1 MGHWLLIVNKKD
13 RKHIYGFKK
22 KNKIEGGFMK
32 KFIGTVLVIVAICLL
47 YGCSQTFNPDPE
59 AIEPDTQTV
68 EVTSILIT
76 SESNVTEIEEGATL
90 QLTATV
96 KPDNAS
102 NKQVEWHSSD
112 TDCATVNSDGL
123 VTAVKATESLVITA
137 KAKDG
142 SNVTEAFTLK
152 IKAAAPLP
160 ADSILRGLVITDN
173 YNHTITPADYL
184 TLPNNRKG
192 NSTSSIITIKNNGEK
207 SLTFVSSSI
216 TNTSVFHT
224 DGDCTLVN
232 NGTSTTFKYRDLEN
246 IELVPGA
253 ELNLTLASYTSKLGV
268 NTGKIS
274 FVINDGAETTETL
287 DVNLKIYTTD
297 TYRPLLK
304 LNPET
309 EGTVYV
315 NKTNKGTFNFTLE
328 NTAAYLPLNVS
339 AEVNLYRAIPY
350 YTGSDYSIDEICQK
364 IQKITEV
371 QYPTE
376 TLDFLHPADTY
387 NFNLST
393 SNLDEGGFIFEV
405 IFTYD
410 YEDCYGYK
418 QDPIYYTFYTEPG
431 KEPEL
436 VQETFKYK
444 PLGVY
449 GGKAYFYSTDSSSRK
464 LCVLNEDNTLTELDA
479 SYGYDSLR
487 VGDELYFN
495 QRIIKGNTEQ
505 WLYKLGSKGL
515 EKLASSETGIDF
527 ENAVK
532 CGDVIYYADNDGLH
546 TDGSQDLHKIDLKTK
561 QISRIQT
568 NDSNSKY
575 GVDKILCADSNYL
588 YYNYTYGVYALKLS
602 DESYQKVSEDE
613 GIRVFVYKDK
623 AYMRLRL
630 NDGDKYYIINGT
642 ETPELVENQL
652 TALLLEEYDYGGFEY
667 YTVGDYIVFY
677 GSSCCVIYDGATVQS
692 YEYDYIFRDGDSIYW
707 IKKGDSADVNG
718 YTGKLSYFD
727 GSSVKKLNED
737 LLYMN
742 GYSDQVFK
750 IHQTSGNK
758 KIYYKGYNGSLI
770 SFDLTTQKTRAVYF
784 TNNKNV
790 TGSGDPFKDKC
801 NPYIGFGDGLS
812 CNGYFYFTAGGSL
825 YSYREQE

>member
-1 MGHWLLIVNKKD
+1 
-13 RKHIYGFKK
+13 
-22 KNKIEGGFMK
+22 MK

-47 YGCSQTFNPDPE
+47 YGCSQTFNPEPE
-59 AIEPDTQTV
+59 ATESDTQTV

-76 SESNVTEIEEGATL
+76 SESNVTEIEEGSTL

-102 NKQVEWHSSD
+102 NKQVEWLSSD

-142 SNVTEAFTLK
+142 SNVTGAFTLK

-160 ADSILRGLVITDN
+160 ADSILSGLVITDN

-216 TNTSVFHT
+216 TNTDVFHI
-224 DGDCTLVN
+224 DGKCSLVN
-232 NGTSTTFKYRDLEN
+232 NGTSTTFNYRDLEN

-253 ELNLTLASYTSKLGV
+253 ELNLTLASYTSYLGV

-274 FVINDGAETTETL
+274 FVVNDGAETTETL
-287 DVNLKIYTTD
+287 DVNLKIYTTN

-309 EGTVYV
+309 KGTVYV

-328 NTAAYLPLNVS
+328 NTGAYLPLNVS
-339 AEVNLYRAIPY
+339 AEVNLYKTIPY
-350 YTGSDYSIDEICQK
+350 YSVSSYSIEYICQK

-376 TLDFLHPADTY
+376 TLEYLHPADTY

-393 SNLDEGGFIFEV
+393 SNSDEGGFIFEV

-410 YEDCYGYK
+410 YEDSSGSLHTSYK
-418 QDPIYYTFYTEPG
+418 QEPIYYTFYTEPEN
-431 KEPEL
+431 EPEL
-436 VQETFKYK
+436 VQETFNYK

-449 GGKAYFYSTDSSSRK
+449 GGKAYFYSSTSRVI
-464 LCVLNEDNTLTELDA
+464 CCLNEDNTFTELDA

-495 QRIIKGNTEQ
+495 QSYITDTKQ
-505 WLYKLGSKGL
+505 WLYKLDSNGL

-527 ENAVK
+527 TNAVK
-532 CGDVIYYADNDGLH
+532 CGDVIYYADDRVLNGTTAD
-546 TDGSQDLHKIDLKTK
+546 SLHKIDLKTN

-568 NDSNSKY
+568 NDKSNSKY
-575 GVDKILCADSNYL
+575 AVSEILCADSNYL
-588 YYNYTYGVYALKLS
+588 YYNYIGSVYALKLS
-602 DESYQKVSEDE
+602 DESYQKVSEDD

-630 NDGDKYYIINGT
+630 TNTSDEDKYYIINGT
-642 ETPELVENQL
+642 ESPELVENQL
-652 TALLLEEYDYGGFEY
+652 TALLLEEYDFGEFEY

-707 IKKGDSADVNG
+707 IKQSDSDGVNG

-727 GSSVKKLNED
+727 GSSVKELNED
-737 LLYMN
+737 LLYMD
-742 GYSDQVFK
+742 GYSHQVFK

-758 KIYYKGYNGSLI
+758 KIYYSGYNGSLI

-801 NPYIGFGDGLS
+801 NPYIGFEDGLS
-812 CNGYFYFTAGGSL
+812 CNGYFYFTAGNSL

>member
-1 MGHWLLIVNKKD
+1 
-13 RKHIYGFKK
+13 
-22 KNKIEGGFMK
+22 MK

-47 YGCSQTFNPDPE
+47 YGCSEPLKPDPE
-59 AIEPDTQTV
+59 ATESDTQTV
-68 EVTSILIT
+68 EVTSISIT
-76 SESNVTEIEEGATL
+76 SESNVTEIEEGSTL

-102 NKQVEWHSSD
+102 NKQVEWLSSD

-137 KAKDG
+137 KAEDG
-142 SNVTEAFTLK
+142 SNVTGAFTLK
-152 IKAAAPLP
+152 IKAAATLP
-160 ADSILRGLVITDN
+160 ADSILKGLVITDN

-192 NSTSSIITIKNNGEK
+192 YTTSSIITIKNNGEK

-216 TNTSVFHT
+216 TNTNVFHT
-224 DGDCTLVN
+224 DGNCSLVN
-232 NGTSTTFKYRDLEN
+232 NGTSTTFSYSDLRN
-246 IELVPGA
+246 KELVPGA
-253 ELNLTLASYTSKLGV
+253 ELNLTLASYTSNPGV

-274 FVINDGAETTETL
+274 FVVNDGAETTETL

-297 TYRPLLK
+297 TYEPLLK

-339 AEVNLYRAIPY
+339 AEVNLYKTIPY
-350 YTGSDYSIDEICQK
+350 YSGSDYSIDKICQK

-393 SNLDEGGFIFEV
+393 SNSDEGGFIFEV

-410 YEDCYGYK
+410 YKDCDGTINESYK
-418 QDPIYYTFYTEPG
+418 QKPIYYTFYTEPE

-436 VQETFKYK
+436 VQETFNYK

-449 GGKAYFYSTDSSSRK
+449 GGKAYFYSTDSDSRK

-495 QRIIKGNTEQ
+495 QRIIYSNTEQ
-505 WLYKLGSKGL
+505 CLYKLGSNGL
-515 EKLASSETGIDF
+515 EKLASSKTGIDF
-527 ENAVK
+527 TNAVK
-532 CGDVIYYADNDGLH
+532 CGDVIYY
-546 TDGSQDLHKIDLKTK
+546 TDDEVLSGTGKKHLYKIDLNTN
-561 QISRIQT
+561 QISTVKT
-568 NDSNSKY
+568 NDNETPKWASE
-575 GVDKILCADSNYL
+575 VTDIICADSNYL
-588 YYNYTYGVYALKLS
+588 YYDYSYDVYALKLS

-613 GIRVFVYKDK
+613 GFRVFVYKDK

-630 NDGDKYYIINGT
+630 TNTSDEDKYYIINGT
-642 ETPELVENQL
+642 EIPELVENQL

-677 GSSCCVIYDGATVQS
+677 GGHSCVIYDGTTVQS

-707 IKKGDSADVNG
+707 IKKSDSAGING

-727 GSSVKKLNED
+727 GSSVKELNED
-737 LLYMN
+737 LLYMD
-742 GYSDQVFK
+742 GYSDQDFK
-750 IHQTSGNK
+750 VHQTSSNK
-758 KIYYKGYNGSLI
+758 KIYYSGYNGSLI
-770 SFDLTTQKTRAVYF
+770 SFDLSTQKTRAVYF

-790 TGSGDPFKDKC
+790 TGSGNPFNDKC
-801 NPYIGFGDGLS
+801 KPYIGYGDGLS

>member
-1 MGHWLLIVNKKD
+1 
-13 RKHIYGFKK
+13 
-22 KNKIEGGFMK
+22 MK

-47 YGCSQTFNPDPE
+47 YGCSQTFNPEPE
-59 AIEPDTQTV
+59 ATESDTQTV

-76 SESNVTEIEEGATL
+76 SESNVTEIEKGATL

-142 SNVTEAFTLK
+142 SNVTGAFTLK

-160 ADSILRGLVITDN
+160 ADSILKGLVITDN

-216 TNTSVFHT
+216 TNTDVFHI
-224 DGDCTLVN
+224 DGKCSLVN
-232 NGTSTTFKYRDLEN
+232 NGISTTFNYRDLEN

-253 ELNLTLASYTSKLGV
+253 ELNLTLASYTSYLGV

-274 FVINDGAETTETL
+274 FDVNDGAETTETL
-287 DVNLKIYTTD
+287 DVNLKIYTTN

-309 EGTVYV
+309 KGTVYV

-328 NTAAYLPLNVS
+328 NTGAYLPLNVS
-339 AEVNLYRAIPY
+339 AEVNLYKTIPY
-350 YTGSDYSIDEICQK
+350 YSLSSYSIEYICQK

-376 TLDFLHPADTY
+376 TLEYLHPADTY

-393 SNLDEGGFIFEV
+393 SNPDEGGFIFEV

-410 YEDCYGYK
+410 YEDSSGSLHTSYK
-418 QDPIYYTFYTEPG
+418 QEPIYYTFYTEPE

-436 VQETFKYK
+436 VQETFNYK

-449 GGKAYFYSTDSSSRK
+449 GGKAYFYSSTSRVI
-464 LCVLNEDNTLTELDA
+464 CCLNEDKTFTELDA

-495 QRIIKGNTEQ
+495 QSYITDTKQ
-505 WLYKLGSKGL
+505 WLYKLGSNGL

-527 ENAVK
+527 TNAVK
-532 CGDVIYYADNDGLH
+532 CGDVIYYADDRVLNGTTVD
-546 TDGSQDLHKIDLKTK
+546 SLHKIDLKTN

-568 NDSNSKY
+568 NDKSNSKY
-575 GVDKILCADSNYL
+575 AVSEILCADSNYL
-588 YYNYTYGVYALKLS
+588 YYNYIDSVYALKLS
-602 DESYQKVSEDE
+602 DESYQKVSEDD

-630 NDGDKYYIINGT
+630 TNTSDEDKYYIINGT
-642 ETPELVENQL
+642 ESPELVENQL
-652 TALLLEEYDYGGFEY
+652 TALLLEEYDFGEFEY

-677 GSSCCVIYDGATVQS
+677 GSSCCVIYDGTKVQS
-692 YEYDYIFRDGDSIYW
+692 YEYDHIFRDGDSIYW
-707 IKKGDSADVNG
+707 IKQSDSDGVNG

-727 GSSVKKLNED
+727 GSSVKELNED
-737 LLYMN
+737 LLYMD
-742 GYSDQVFK
+742 GYSVQVFK

-758 KIYYKGYNGSLI
+758 KIYYSGYNGSLI
-770 SFDLTTQKTRAVYF
+770 SFDLTTEKTRAVYF
-784 TNNKNV
+784 TNKKNV
-790 TGSGDPFKDKC
+790 TGSGDPFDDKC
-801 NPYIGFGDGLS
+801 NPYIGYEDGLS
-812 CNGYFYFTAGGSL
+812 CNGYFYFTAEGSL
-825 YSYREQE
+825 YSYMEQE

>member
-1 MGHWLLIVNKKD
+1 
-13 RKHIYGFKK
+13 
-22 KNKIEGGFMK
+22 MK

-47 YGCSQTFNPDPE
+47 YGCSDTFKPDPE
-59 AIEPDTQTV
+59 ATESDTQTV

-76 SESNVTEIEEGATL
+76 SESNVTEIEKGATL

-142 SNVTEAFTLK
+142 SNVTGAFTLK

-160 ADSILRGLVITDN
+160 ADSILSGLVITDN

-207 SLTFVSSSI
+207 SLTFVNSSI
-216 TNTSVFHT
+216 TNTSVFHI
-224 DGDCTLVN
+224 DGNCSLVN
-232 NGTSTTFKYRDLEN
+232 NGTSTTFNYRDLEN

-253 ELNLTLASYTSKLGV
+253 ELNLTLASYTSYLGV

-274 FVINDGAETTETL
+274 FDVNDGAETTETL
-287 DVNLKIYTTD
+287 DVNLKIYTTN

-309 EGTVYV
+309 KGTVYV

-328 NTAAYLPLNVS
+328 NTGAYLPLNVS
-339 AEVNLYRAIPY
+339 AEVNLYKTIPHY
-350 YTGSDYSIDEICQK
+350 SGSSYSIEYICQK

-376 TLDFLHPADTY
+376 TLEYLHPADTY

-393 SNLDEGGFIFEV
+393 SNPDEGGFIFEV

-410 YEDCYGYK
+410 YKDCYGEIIESYK
-418 QDPIYYTFYTEPG
+418 QEPIYYTFYTEPE

-449 GGKAYFYSTDSSSRK
+449 GGKAYFYSTDSYSV
-464 LCVLNEDNTLTELDA
+464 CVLNEDNTFTELDA
-479 SYGYDSLR
+479 SYGDESLR

-495 QRIIKGNTEQ
+495 QRIIYTDTEQ
-505 WLYKLGSKGL
+505 WLYKLGSNGL

-527 ENAVK
+527 TNAVK
-532 CGDVIYYADNDGLH
+532 CGDVIYYADDRVLNGITVDH
-546 TDGSQDLHKIDLKTK
+546 LHKIDLKTN
-561 QISRIQT
+561 QISQIQT
-568 NDSNSKY
+568 NDKSNSKY
-575 GVDKILCADSNYL
+575 EVYEILCADSNYL
-588 YYNYTYGVYALKLS
+588 YYDNTYEVYALKLS
-602 DESYQKVSEDE
+602 DESYQKVSEDD

-642 ETPELVENQL
+642 KSPELVENEL
-652 TALLLEEYDYGGFEY
+652 TALLLEEYDFGEFEY
-667 YTVGDYIVFY
+667 YTVGNYIVFY
-677 GSSCCVIYDGATVQS
+677 GSSCCVIYDGTTVRS
-692 YEYDYIFRDGDSIYW
+692 YEYNYIFRDGDSIYW
-707 IKKGDSADVNG
+707 IKQSDSAGVNG

-727 GSSVKKLNED
+727 GSSVKELNED
-737 LLYMN
+737 LLYMD
-742 GYSDQVFK
+742 GYSHQVFK

-758 KIYYKGYNGSLI
+758 KIYYSGYNGSLI

-784 TNNKNV
+784 TNKKNV
-790 TGSGDPFKDKC
+790 TGSGDPFDDKC
-801 NPYIGFGDGLS
+801 NPYIGYEDGLS
-812 CNGYFYFTAGGSL
+812 YNGYFYFIAEGSL

>member
-1 MGHWLLIVNKKD
+1 
-13 RKHIYGFKK
+13 
-22 KNKIEGGFMK
+22 MK

-47 YGCSQTFNPDPE
+47 YGCSDTFKPDPE
-59 AIEPDTQTV
+59 ATESDTQTV

-76 SESNVTEIEEGATL
+76 SESNVTEIEEGSTL

-102 NKQVEWHSSD
+102 NKQVEWLSSD

-142 SNVTEAFTLK
+142 SNVTGSFTLK
-152 IKAAAPLP
+152 IKAAALLP
-160 ADSILRGLVITDN
+160 VDSILKGLVITDN

-207 SLTFVSSSI
+207 SLTFVNSSI
-216 TNTSVFHT
+216 TNTSVFHI
-224 DGDCTLVN
+224 DGNCSLVN
-232 NGTSTTFKYRDLEN
+232 NGTSTTFNYRDLEN

-253 ELNLTLASYTSKLGV
+253 ELNLTLASYTSYLGV

-274 FVINDGAETTETL
+274 FDVNDGAETTETL
-287 DVNLKIYTTD
+287 DVNLKIYTTN

-309 EGTVYV
+309 KGTVYV

-328 NTAAYLPLNVS
+328 NTGAYLPLNVS
-339 AEVNLYRAIPY
+339 AEVNLYKTIPHY
-350 YTGSDYSIDEICQK
+350 SGSSYSIEYICQK

-376 TLDFLHPADTY
+376 TLEYLHPADTY

-393 SNLDEGGFIFEV
+393 SNPDEGGFIFEV

-410 YEDCYGYK
+410 YEDSSGSLHTSYK
-418 QDPIYYTFYTEPG
+418 QEPIYYTFYTEPE

-436 VQETFKYK
+436 VQETFNYK

-449 GGKAYFYSTDSSSRK
+449 GGKAYFYSSTSRVI
-464 LCVLNEDNTLTELDA
+464 CCLNEDKTFTELDA

-495 QRIIKGNTEQ
+495 QSYITDTKQ
-505 WLYKLGSKGL
+505 WLYKLGSNGL

-527 ENAVK
+527 TNAVK
-532 CGDVIYYADNDGLH
+532 CGDVIYYADDRVLNGTTVD
-546 TDGSQDLHKIDLKTK
+546 SLHKIDLKTN

-568 NDSNSKY
+568 NDKSNSKY
-575 GVDKILCADSNYL
+575 AVSEILCADSNYL
-588 YYNYTYGVYALKLS
+588 YYNYIDSVYALKLS
-602 DESYQKVSEDE
+602 DESYQKVSEDD

-630 NDGDKYYIINGT
+630 TNTSDEDKYYIINGT
-642 ETPELVENQL
+642 ESPELVENQL
-652 TALLLEEYDYGGFEY
+652 TALLLEEYDFGEFEY
-667 YTVGDYIVFY
+667 YTVGNYIVFY
-677 GSSCCVIYDGATVQS
+677 GSSCCVIYDGTKVQS
-692 YEYDYIFRDGDSIYW
+692 YEYDHIFRDGDSIYW
-707 IKKGDSADVNG
+707 IKQSDSAGVNG

-727 GSSVKKLNED
+727 GSSVKELNED
-737 LLYMN
+737 LLYMD
-742 GYSDQVFK
+742 GYSYQVFK

-758 KIYYKGYNGSLI
+758 KIYYSGYNGSLI
-770 SFDLTTQKTRAVYF
+770 SFDLTTEKTRAVYF
-784 TNNKNV
+784 TNKKNV
-790 TGSGDPFKDKC
+790 TGSGDPFDDKC
-801 NPYIGFGDGLS
+801 NPYIGYEDGLS
-812 CNGYFYFTAGGSL
+812 CNGYFYFTAEGSL

>member
-1 MGHWLLIVNKKD
+1 
-13 RKHIYGFKK
+13 
-22 KNKIEGGFMK
+22 MK
-32 KFIGTVLVIVAICLL
+32 KFIGTLLVIAGICLL
-47 YGCSQTFNPDPE
+47 SGCTG
-59 AIEPDTQTV
+59 TV
-68 EVTSILIT
+68 EPGTGTTEVKVNSISIT
-76 SESNVTEIEEGATL
+76 SESNVVEIEEGATL

-96 KPDNAS
+96 APENAS
-102 NKQVEWHSSD
+102 NKQVEWLSSD
-112 TDCATVNSDGL
+112 SDCATVDADGL
-123 VTAVKATESLVITA
+123 VTAVKATDSVVITA

-142 SNVTEAFTLK
+142 SNVTGTFILK
-152 IKAAAPLP
+152 IKAAAALP

-173 YNHTITPADYL
+173 YNHTITPTDYL
-184 TLPNNRKG
+184 TLPNNKSG
-192 NSTSSIITIKNNGEK
+192 YTSKSVLTIKNNGEK

-224 DGDCTLVN
+224 DGNCSLVN
-232 NGTSTTFKYRDLEN
+232 NGTSTTFNYRDLKN
-246 IELVPGA
+246 KELVPGA
-253 ELNLTLASYTSKLGV
+253 ELNLTLASYTSKRGV

-328 NTAAYLPLNVS
+328 NAAAYLPLNVS

-350 YTGSDYSIDEICQK
+350 FTGSNYSIDKICKK

-371 QYPTE
+371 QYPSE
-376 TLDFLHPADTY
+376 TLEFLHPADTY
-387 NFNLST
+387 NFSLST
-393 SNLDEGGFIFEV
+393 SNTEEGGFIFEV

-410 YEDCYGYK
+410 YEDYSGTKNESYK
-418 QDPIYYTFYTEPG
+418 QDPIYYTFYTEPEN
-431 KEPEL
+431 EPEL
-436 VQETFKYK
+436 IQETFNYT

-449 GGKAYFYSTDSSSRK
+449 GGKAYFYSTDTYSRK
-464 LCVLNEDNTLTELDA
+464 LCVLNEDNTYTELDA
-479 SYGYDSLR
+479 NYGYNSLK

-495 QRIIKGNTEQ
+495 QRIIYTDTEQ
-505 WLYKLGSKGL
+505 WLYKLGSNGL

-527 ENAVK
+527 SNAVK
-532 CGDVIYYADNDGLH
+532 YGDVIYYTDDEGLTGTGNSH
-546 TDGSQDLHKIDLKTK
+546 LYKIDLNTN
-561 QISRIQT
+561 QISTVKT
-568 NDSNSKY
+568 NDNETPKWASEVS
-575 GVDKILCADSNYL
+575 DIICADSNYL
-588 YYNYTYGVYALKLS
+588 YYDLHYKIYALKLS
-602 DESYQKVSEDE
+602 DESYQKVSEDH
-613 GIRVFVYKDK
+613 GSRVFVYKDK

-630 NDGDKYYIINGT
+630 TNNSDEYKYYIINGT

-652 TALLLEEYDYGGFEY
+652 TAILLEKYNYGGFGY

-677 GSSCCVIYDGATVQS
+677 GSQCCVIYDGTTVKS
-692 YEYDYIFRDGDSIYW
+692 YEYDYIFKDGDSIYW
-707 IKKGDSADVNG
+707 IKKSDSDDTNG

-727 GSSVKKLNED
+727 GSTVKEFNSN

-742 GYSDQVFK
+742 SKSEQVFT
-750 IHQTSGNK
+750 IHQTSNGNK
-758 KIYYKGYNGSLI
+758 KLYYRGYNNALI
-770 SFDLTTQKTRAVYF
+770 SFDFTTLNTRAVYF

-801 NPYIGFGDGLS
+801 NPYISYGDGLS
-812 CNGYFYFTAGGSL
+812 YNEKYYFISGSSL
-825 YSYREQE
+825 YSYSE

>member
-1 MGHWLLIVNKKD
+1 
-13 RKHIYGFKK
+13 
-22 KNKIEGGFMK
+22 MK
-32 KFIGTVLVIVAICLL
+32 KSVRTMMVIAGLCFLF
-47 YGCSQTFNPDPE
+47 GCAGPAQTGSGVVEPGATDPV
-59 AIEPDTQTV
+59 TQKV
-68 EVTSILIT
+68 NVTSILIT
-76 SESNVTEIEEGATL
+76 SESSAVEIEEGATL

-96 KPDNAS
+96 APANAS
-102 NKQVEWHSSD
+102 NKQVEWLSSD
-112 TDCATVNSDGL
+112 SKYATVNSDGL
-123 VTAVKATESLVITA
+123 VTALKATESLVITA

-142 SNVTEAFTLK
+142 SNVTGSFTLK
-152 IKAAAPLP
+152 IKAAATLP

-184 TLPNNRKG
+184 TLPNNKKG
-192 NSTSSIITIKNNGEK
+192 YSTSSIITIKNNGEK

-224 DGDCTLVN
+224 DGNCSLVN
-232 NGTSTTFKYRDLEN
+232 NGTSTTFNYRDLKN
-246 IELVPGA
+246 KELVPGA

-339 AEVNLYRAIPY
+339 AEVNLYKTIPY
-350 YTGSDYSIDEICQK
+350 YSGSSYPINEVCEK

-371 QYPTE
+371 QYPSE
-376 TLDFLHPADTY
+376 TLEFLHPADTY

-393 SNLDEGGFIFEV
+393 SNSDEGGFIFEV

-410 YEDCYGYK
+410 YKDSDGSVNLFYK
-418 QDPIYYTFYTEPG
+418 QEPIYYTFYTEPE

-436 VQETFKYK
+436 VQETFNYK

-449 GGKAYFYSTDSSSRK
+449 GGKAYFYSNVDTSRVI
-464 LCVLNEDNTLTELDA
+464 CCLNEDNTFTELDA

-495 QRIIKGNTEQ
+495 QRILYTDTEQ

-527 ENAVK
+527 TNAVK
-532 CGDVIYYADNDGLH
+532 CGDVIYYADDRVLQGTGRH
-546 TDGSQDLHKIDLKTK
+546 YLHKIDLKTN
-561 QISRIQT
+561 QISQIQT
-568 NDSNSKY
+568 NDEPNSKY
-575 GVDKILCADSNYL
+575 AVTKILCADSNYL
-588 YYNYTYGVYALKLS
+588 YYDYSYDVYALKLS
-602 DESYQKVSEDE
+602 DESYQKVYEKE
-613 GIRVFVYKDK
+613 GYRPFVYKDK
-623 AYMRLRL
+623 VYMRMRL

-642 ETPELVENQL
+642 ESPEPVENNL
-652 TALLLEEYDYGGFEY
+652 TAFLLERSEYNY
-667 YTVGDYIVFY
+667 YTVGDYIVLY
-677 GSSCCVIYDGATVQS
+677 GYNWCVIYDGTTLQS

-707 IKKGDSADVNG
+707 IKKSDSEGNNG

-727 GSSVKKLNED
+727 GSSVKQLNKD
-737 LLYMN
+737 LLYMDDN
-742 GYSDQVFK
+742 SDQVFK

-758 KIYYKGYNGSLI
+758 KIYYSGYNGSLI
-770 SFDLTTQKTRAVYF
+770 SFDLTSQNTRAVYF

-790 TGSGDPFKDKC
+790 TGSGNPFNDKC
-801 NPYIGFGDGLS
+801 KPYIGYGHGLS
-812 CNGYFYFTAGGSL
+812 YNGKYYFTSSSSL
-825 YSYREQE
+825 YSYEE

>member
-1 MGHWLLIVNKKD
+1 MLFGCS
-13 RKHIYGFKK
+13 
-22 KNKIEGGFMK
+22 
-32 KFIGTVLVIVAICLL
+32 GTV
-47 YGCSQTFNPDPE
+47 GPDSG
-59 AIEPDTQTV
+59 DTDLDTPKV
-68 EVTSILIT
+68 EVTSISIT
-76 SESNVTEIEEGATL
+76 SDSNVTEIEEGSTL

-102 NKQVEWHSSD
+102 NKQVEWLSSD

-142 SNVTEAFTLK
+142 SNVTGVFTLT

-160 ADSILRGLVITDN
+160 ADSILKGLVITDN

-184 TLPNNRKG
+184 TLPNNSKG
-192 NSTSSIITIKNNGEK
+192 YSTSSIITIKNNGEK

-216 TNTSVFHT
+216 TNTNVFHT
-224 DGDCTLVN
+224 DGNCSLVN
-232 NGTSTTFKYRDLEN
+232 NGTSTTFSYSDLRN
-246 IELVPGA
+246 KELVPGA

-274 FVINDGAETTETL
+274 FVVNDGAETTETL

-297 TYRPLLK
+297 TYEPLLK

-339 AEVNLYRAIPY
+339 AEVNLYKTIPY
-350 YTGSDYSIDEICQK
+350 YSGSDYSIDKICQK

-393 SNLDEGGFIFEV
+393 SNSDEGGFIFEV

-410 YEDCYGYK
+410 YKDCYVEINKSHK
-418 QDPIYYTFYTEPG
+418 QEPIYYTFYTEPE

-436 VQETFKYK
+436 VQETFEYK

-449 GGKAYFYSTDSSSRK
+449 GGKAYFYSTDSYSRK

-479 SYGYDSLR
+479 SYGYESLSD
-487 VGDELYFN
+487 GDELYFN
-495 QRIIKGNTEQ
+495 QRIINSNTEQ

-527 ENAVK
+527 TNAVK
-532 CGDVIYYADNDGLH
+532 CGDVIYYADDRVLNGTGIDY
-546 TDGSQDLHKIDLKTK
+546 LHKIDLKTN
-561 QISRIQT
+561 QISKVQT
-568 NDSNSKY
+568 NDESNYS
-575 GVDKILCADSNYL
+575 VTKILCADSNYL
-588 YYNYTYGVYALKLS
+588 YYDYSYDVYALKLS
-602 DESYQKVSEDE
+602 DESYQKVSEDK
-613 GIRVFVYKDK
+613 GSRVFVYKDK
-623 AYMRLRL
+623 AYMRLQL
-630 NDGDKYYIINGT
+630 NDGYKYYIINGT

-652 TALLLEEYDYGGFEY
+652 TALLLKEYDYGGFEY

-677 GSSCCVIYDGATVQS
+677 GGHSCVIYDGTTVQS

-707 IKKGDSADVNG
+707 IKKSDSAGING

-727 GSSVKKLNED
+727 GSSVKECNND
-737 LLYMN
+737 LLYMD
-742 GYSDQVFK
+742 GYSDQDFK
-750 IHQTSGNK
+750 VHQTSGNK
-758 KIYYKGYNGSLI
+758 KIYYSGYNGSLI
-770 SFDLTTQKTRAVYF
+770 SFDLSTQKTRAVYF

-790 TGSGDPFKDKC
+790 TGSGNPFNDKC
-801 NPYIGFGDGLS
+801 KPYIGYEYGLS

>member
-1 MGHWLLIVNKKD
+1 
-13 RKHIYGFKK
+13 
-22 KNKIEGGFMK
+22 MK

-47 YGCSQTFNPDPE
+47 YGCSDTFKTDPE
-59 AIEPDTQTV
+59 ATESDTQTV

-76 SESNVTEIEEGATL
+76 SESNVTEIEKGATL

-102 NKQVEWHSSD
+102 NKRVEWLSSD

-142 SNVTEAFTLK
+142 SNVTGAFTLK

-160 ADSILRGLVITDN
+160 ADSILSGLVITDN

-207 SLTFVSSSI
+207 SLTFVDSSI
-216 TNTSVFHT
+216 TNTSVFHI
-224 DGDCTLVN
+224 DGNCSLVN
-232 NGTSTTFKYRDLEN
+232 NGTSTTFNYRDLEN

-253 ELNLTLASYTSKLGV
+253 ELNLTLASYTSYLGV

-274 FVINDGAETTETL
+274 FDVNDGAETTETL
-287 DVNLKIYTTD
+287 DVNLKIYTTN
-297 TYRPLLK
+297 TYEPLLK

-309 EGTVYV
+309 KGTVYV

-328 NTAAYLPLNVS
+328 NTGAYLPLNVS
-339 AEVNLYRAIPY
+339 AEVNLYKTIPHY
-350 YTGSDYSIDEICQK
+350 SGSSYSIEYMCQK

-376 TLDFLHPADTY
+376 TLEYLHPADTY

-393 SNLDEGGFIFEV
+393 SNPDEGGFIFEV

-410 YEDCYGYK
+410 YEDSSGSLHTSYK
-418 QDPIYYTFYTEPG
+418 QEPIYYTFYTEPE

-436 VQETFKYK
+436 VQETFNYK

-449 GGKAYFYSTDSSSRK
+449 GGKAYFYSSTSRVI
-464 LCVLNEDNTLTELDA
+464 CCLNEDNTFTELDA

-495 QRIIKGNTEQ
+495 QSYITDTKQ
-505 WLYKLGSKGL
+505 WLYKLGSNGL

-527 ENAVK
+527 TNAVK
-532 CGDVIYYADNDGLH
+532 CGDVIYYADDRVLNGTTAD
-546 TDGSQDLHKIDLKTK
+546 SLHKIDLKTN

-568 NDSNSKY
+568 NDKSNSKY
-575 GVDKILCADSNYL
+575 AVSEILCADSNYL
-588 YYNYTYGVYALKLS
+588 YYNYIGSVYALKLS
-602 DESYQKVSEDE
+602 DESYQKVSEDD

-630 NDGDKYYIINGT
+630 TNTSDEDKYYIINGT

-652 TALLLEEYDYGGFEY
+652 TALLLEEYDFGEFEY
-667 YTVGDYIVFY
+667 YKVGDYIVFY
-677 GSSCCVIYDGATVQS
+677 GSSCCVIYDGATVRS
-692 YEYDYIFRDGDSIYW
+692 YEYNYIFRDGDSIYW
-707 IKKGDSADVNG
+707 IKQSDSAGVNG

-727 GSSVKKLNED
+727 GSSVKELNED
-737 LLYMN
+737 LLYMD
-742 GYSDQVFK
+742 GYSVQVFK

-758 KIYYKGYNGSLI
+758 KIYYSGYNGSLI
-770 SFDLTTQKTRAVYF
+770 SFDLTTEKTRAVYF
-784 TNNKNV
+784 TNKKNV
-790 TGSGDPFKDKC
+790 TGSGDPFNDEC
-801 NPYIGFGDGLS
+801 NPYIGYEDGLS
-812 CNGYFYFTAGGSL
+812 YNGYFYFIAEGSF

>member
-1 MGHWLLIVNKKD
+1 
-13 RKHIYGFKK
+13 
-22 KNKIEGGFMK
+22 MK

-47 YGCSQTFNPDPE
+47 YGCSDTFKPDPE
-59 AIEPDTQTV
+59 ATESDTQTV

-76 SESNVTEIEEGATL
+76 SESNVTEIEKGATL

-142 SNVTEAFTLK
+142 SNVTGAFTLK

-160 ADSILRGLVITDN
+160 ADSILSGLVITDN

-216 TNTSVFHT
+216 TNTDVFHI
-224 DGDCTLVN
+224 DGKCSLVN
-232 NGTSTTFKYRDLEN
+232 NGTSTTFNYRDLEN

-253 ELNLTLASYTSKLGV
+253 ELNLTLASYTSYLGV

-274 FVINDGAETTETL
+274 FDVNDGAETTETL
-287 DVNLKIYTTD
+287 DVNLKIYTTN

-309 EGTVYV
+309 KGTVYV

-328 NTAAYLPLNVS
+328 NTGAYLPLNVS
-339 AEVNLYRAIPY
+339 AEVNLYKTIPHY
-350 YTGSDYSIDEICQK
+350 SGSSYSIEYMCQK

-376 TLDFLHPADTY
+376 TLEYLHPADTY

-393 SNLDEGGFIFEV
+393 SNSDEGGFIFEV

-410 YEDCYGYK
+410 YEDSSGSLHTSYK
-418 QDPIYYTFYTEPG
+418 QEPIYYTFYTEPEN
-431 KEPEL
+431 EPEL
-436 VQETFKYK
+436 VQETFNYK

-449 GGKAYFYSTDSSSRK
+449 GGKAYFYSSTSRVI
-464 LCVLNEDNTLTELDA
+464 CCLNEDNTFTELDA

-495 QRIIKGNTEQ
+495 QSYITDTKQ
-505 WLYKLGSKGL
+505 WLYKLGSNGL

-527 ENAVK
+527 TNAVK
-532 CGDVIYYADNDGLH
+532 CGDVIYYADDRVLNGTTVD
-546 TDGSQDLHKIDLKTK
+546 SLHKIDLKTN

-568 NDSNSKY
+568 NDKSNSKY
-575 GVDKILCADSNYL
+575 AVSEILCADSNYL
-588 YYNYTYGVYALKLS
+588 YYNYIDSVYALKLS
-602 DESYQKVSEDE
+602 DESYQKVSEDD

-630 NDGDKYYIINGT
+630 TNTSDEDKYYIINGT
-642 ETPELVENQL
+642 ESPELVENQL
-652 TALLLEEYDYGGFEY
+652 TALLLEEYDFGEFEY

-677 GSSCCVIYDGATVQS
+677 GSSCCVIYDGTKVQS
-692 YEYDYIFRDGDSIYW
+692 YEYDHIFRDGDSIYW
-707 IKKGDSADVNG
+707 IKQSDSDGVNG

-727 GSSVKKLNED
+727 GSSIKELNED
-737 LLYMN
+737 LLYMD
-742 GYSDQVFK
+742 GYSEQVFK

-758 KIYYKGYNGSLI
+758 KIYYSGYNGSLI
-770 SFDLTTQKTRAVYF
+770 SFDLTTEKTRAVYF
-784 TNNKNV
+784 TNKKNV
-790 TGSGDPFKDKC
+790 TGSGDPFDDKC
-801 NPYIGFGDGLS
+801 NPYIGYEDGLS
-812 CNGYFYFTAGGSL
+812 YNGYFYFIAEGSL

>member
-1 MGHWLLIVNKKD
+1 
-13 RKHIYGFKK
+13 
-22 KNKIEGGFMK
+22 MK

-47 YGCSQTFNPDPE
+47 YGCSQTFNPEPE
-59 AIEPDTQTV
+59 ATESDTQTV

-76 SESNVTEIEEGATL
+76 SESNVTEIEEGLTL

-102 NKQVEWHSSD
+102 NKQVEWLSSD

-142 SNVTEAFTLK
+142 SNVTGAFTLK

-160 ADSILRGLVITDN
+160 ADSILSGLVITDN

-207 SLTFVSSSI
+207 SLTFVNSSI
-216 TNTSVFHT
+216 TNTSVFHI
-224 DGDCTLVN
+224 DGKCSLVN
-232 NGTSTTFKYRDLEN
+232 NGTSTTFNYRDLEN

-253 ELNLTLASYTSKLGV
+253 ELNLTLASYTSYLGV

-274 FVINDGAETTETL
+274 FDVNDGAETTETL
-287 DVNLKIYTTD
+287 DVNLKIYTTN

-309 EGTVYV
+309 KGTVYV

-328 NTAAYLPLNVS
+328 NTGAYLPLNVS
-339 AEVNLYRAIPY
+339 AEVNLYKTIPY
-350 YTGSDYSIDEICQK
+350 YSVSSYSIEYICQK

-376 TLDFLHPADTY
+376 TLEFLHPADTY

-393 SNLDEGGFIFEV
+393 SNSDEGGFIFEV

-410 YEDCYGYK
+410 YEDSSGSLHTSYK
-418 QDPIYYTFYTEPG
+418 QEPIYYTFYTEPE

-436 VQETFKYK
+436 VQETFNYK

-449 GGKAYFYSTDSSSRK
+449 GGKAYFYSSTSRVI
-464 LCVLNEDNTLTELDA
+464 CCLNEDNTFTELDA

-495 QRIIKGNTEQ
+495 QSYITDTKQ
-505 WLYKLGSKGL
+505 WLYKLGSNGL

-527 ENAVK
+527 TNAVK
-532 CGDVIYYADNDGLH
+532 CGDVIYYADDRVLNGTTAD
-546 TDGSQDLHKIDLKTK
+546 SLHKIDLKTN

-568 NDSNSKY
+568 NDKSNSKY
-575 GVDKILCADSNYL
+575 AVSEILCADSNYL
-588 YYNYTYGVYALKLS
+588 YYNYIGSVYALKLS
-602 DESYQKVSEDE
+602 DESYQKVSEDD

-630 NDGDKYYIINGT
+630 TNTSDEDKYYIINGT
-642 ETPELVENQL
+642 ESPELVENQL
-652 TALLLEEYDYGGFEY
+652 TALLLEEYDFGEFEY

-707 IKKGDSADVNG
+707 IKQSDSDGVNG

-727 GSSVKKLNED
+727 GSSVKELNED
-737 LLYMN
+737 LLYMD

-758 KIYYKGYNGSLI
+758 KIYYSGYNGSLI

-784 TNNKNV
+784 TNKKNV
-790 TGSGDPFKDKC
+790 TGSGDPFNDKC
-801 NPYIGFGDGLS
+801 NPYIGYEDGLS
-812 CNGYFYFTAGGSL
+812 CNGYFYFIAEGSL